1 MPLKVIIMAGGRG
14 ERFWPRSRRARP
26 KQFARI
32 ISDETMLLETM
43 KRFAGLVPVGDI
55 FVSIGASQVSAA
67 LAAAPGLTEA
77 NLIIEP
83 MARDTAAAVAL
94 ATLAAPVDDD
104 DVLYFAPADHH
115 IADRGAFQADI
126 RRAADT
132 VVREGAMTVLGI
144 RPTHAATDFGYVR
157 VASAASGA
165 CPVEA
170 FREKPDAP
178 TAASYLAAGNYLW
191 NAGMFL
197 FTRRILTDLLERHAP
212 EHLSKIR
219 EYLARKGAD
228 PKGAEAVF
236 ASIPRISFDYA
247 IAEKAEKIF
256 CVPAAF
262 PWDDVG
268 SWGAVSRLRPH
279 DEGGN
284 VVEGEVV
291 HQGSRNCVVLSNRS
305 DLTVVL
311 NHVSDLNVVVEDG
324 VVYVS
329 SRAEEGRVKE
339 LLKTLETRKPSLL

>member
-32 ISDETMLLETM
+32 VSDDTMLQETM
-43 KRFAGLVPVGDI
+43 KRFAGLVEPADI
-55 FVSIGASQVSAA
+55 FVSIGASQVRAA
-67 LAAAPGLTEA
+67 LEAAPGLAEK

-115 IADRGAFQADI
+115 IADRSLFQADI
-126 RRAADT
+126 RRAAET
-132 VVREGAMTVLGI
+132 VTREGAMTVLGI
-144 RPTHAATDFGYVR
+144 RPAYAATEFGYVKVESAGSAPAR
-157 VASAASGA
+157 VK
-165 CPVEA
+165 A
-170 FREKPDAP
+170 FREKPDAA
-178 TAASYLAAGNYLW
+178 TAAAYVADGKYLW

-197 FTRRILTDLLERHAP
+197 FTRRILRDLLARHAP
-212 EHLSKIR
+212 EHLEKIQA
-219 EYLARKGAD
+219 YLAARDRD
-228 PKGAEAVF
+228 PRGAEAVF

-268 SWGAVSRLRPH
+268 SWGAVSRLRPNDPH
-279 DEGGN
+279 GN
-284 VVEGEVV
+284 VVEGEVI
-291 HQGSRNCVVLSNRS
+291 HQGSRNCVVLSNRD

-311 NHVSDLNVVVEDG
+311 NHVADLNVVIEDG